1 MAADILTRLK
11 AGRDVLGSVS
21 VNGVDLGLR
30 LLTDQD
36 YQLAGLAADSLLAK
50 ADVELTLSNSDVFE
64 AEKSLQLIAL
74 AVVDPVTKTPVF
86 ADPTQARETLIRA
99 DKTLIIEKYLEHERK
114 FSPSGLN
121 LTEAEFAEVL
131 EEVKKNPLTPRLN
144 DLSGDSLRRLIATLV
159 SQPST

>member
-11 AGRDVLGSVS
+11 AGRDALGSVT

-36 YQLAGLAADSLLAK
+36 YQLAGLAADSLLVQN
-50 ADVELTLSNSDVFE
+50 DTELTLSNSDVFE

-74 AVVDPVTKTPVF
+74 AVVDPKTKKPVF
-86 ADPTQARETLIRA
+86 ATPDEARGTFTRD
-99 DKTLIIEKYLEHERK
+99 DKKLIIEKYLEHERK

-131 EEVKKNPLTPRLN
+131 GEVKKNPQTPRLN